1 MQRNI
6 KGILKKT
13 ASPIIIVSMFLVLFL
28 ADFAGIFSF
37 LELKTYDFRVRLFA
51 DAYRTSDDVIVVLLD
66 QPSIDWAVQERGW
79 SWPWPRKAYAEL
91 VDYMNFAGASAV
103 AFDVIFSEPSVY
115 GPEDD
120 EAFIRAGR
128 DFNRTVHTVFFSST
142 WNSVY
147 SWPRELDTKTFEL
160 SGFDPVISRYNLLN
174 YVEDAEERRIGAL
187 FPLPGLMNTAGA
199 IGNITTSLTAESDRI
214 VRRAWLFNLFDG
226 KAIPGLSAASLLVS
240 GSDTGIAYDEKAR
253 TIRWGDYTIPVGKN
267 GGSLLRFKGGSL
279 DKYWPY
285 SARDILQS
293 AEAYANG
300 EEPLLPPEDFTGKY
314 VFFGLYAA
322 GLFDICS
329 TPLSTVYPGMG
340 VHITMLDNILND
352 DFIRESPAALAPLMS
367 FFAIAI
373 MVILV
378 LYSSR
383 ISLTLAGSVT
393 LIAIITG
400 TGFLM
405 YYLGY
410 WVPIVFPLSGAIFT
424 FLAASIYKYA
434 TEGSQKRFIKSAFS
448 QYLSPMV
455 IEQIIADPSQLKLG
469 GEKREMTAIF
479 TDVRSFSTISE
490 ALGDPAKLVELLNF
504 YLTRMSNIILEN
516 HGTIDNYEGDAIIAF
531 FGAPVHMP
539 DHAAL
544 ACRSA
549 VLMKR
554 AEVEIN
560 KEALAQSLITR
571 KVIEAMVHKKILKDV
586 NDPNPLYTRLGINTG
601 EMVVGNMGTPNKMDY
616 TIMGNAVNL
625 AARLEGVNKQYN
637 TGGILISEYTQAKIG
652 DEFLTRGLSRVRV
665 VGVDT
670 PLRLYEVLE
679 LREDAPRATLDMLNN
694 WNRAFSAYENQ
705 DFPEAL
711 NLFNA
716 ICQENQQDGVA
727 KLYLDRC
734 KKYTAEPPVPEKWDN
749 GVDNLTEK

>member
-13 ASPIIIVSMFLVLFL
+13 APPIIIVSMFLVLLL
-28 ADFAGIFSF
+28 ADVSGVFNF

-51 DAYRTSDDVIVVLLD
+51 DSYRTSDEVIVVLLD

-91 VDYMNFAGASAV
+91 IDYMNLAGASAV

-120 EAFIRAGR
+120 EAFIRADR

-174 YVEDAEERRIGAL
+174 YVEDAEERQIGAQL
-187 FPLPGLMNTAGA
+187 PIPGLMNTAGA
-199 IGNITTSLTAESDRI
+199 IGNIATSLTAESDRI

-240 GSDTGIAYDEKAR
+240 GSDMGIAYDEKAR
-253 TIRWGDYTIPVGKN
+253 VIRWGDYTIPVGKN

-285 SARDILQS
+285 SAKDILQS
-293 AEAYANG
+293 AEVYANG

-367 FFAIAI
+367 FFVIAI

-378 LYSSR
+378 LYSSH

-393 LIAIITG
+393 LITIIIG
-400 TGFLM
+400 TGFFT

-410 WVPIVFPLSGAIFT
+410 WVPIVFPLSGAIFA

-448 QYLSPMV
+448 QYLSPAV
-455 IEQIIADPSQLKLG
+455 IEQLLANPERLSLG
-469 GEKREMTAIF
+469 GERREISIF
-479 TDVRSFSTISE
+479 FSDIQGFTSISE
-490 ALGDPAKLVELLNF
+490 KLDPSKLTELLNE
-504 YLTRMSNIILEN
+504 YLSFMTDTILDSG
-516 HGTIDNYEGDAIIAF
+516 GTIDKYEGDAIIAF
-531 FGAPVHMP
+531 WNAPVP
-539 DHAAL
+539 YEDHAARAL
-544 ACRSA
+544 EASMACQQLLTERQDFFYKKYGCH
-549 VLMKR
+549 L
-554 AEVEIN
+554 
-560 KEALAQSLITR
+560 LTR
-571 KVIEAMVHKKILKDV
+571 IGL
-586 NDPNPLYTRLGINTG
+586 NTG
-601 EMVVGNMGTPNKMDY
+601 YAVVGNMGSSKRFDY
-616 TIMGNAVNL
+616 TMLGDAVNL
-625 AARLEGVNKQYN
+625 AARLEGLNKQFGTYVMCTEAAFTQAGK
-637 TGGILISEYTQAKIG
+637 TGSFWGRKLAQVAVVGKQEAVTVYEPMPQRVFAEAQGILRR
-652 DEFLTRGLSRVRV
+652 F
-665 VGVDT
+665 
-670 PLRLYEVLE
+670 
-679 LREDAPRATLDMLNN
+679 DAARDLFYQGRFA
-694 WNRAFSAYENQ
+694 
-705 DFPEAL
+705 EAL
-711 NLFNA
+711 PLFQVLA
-716 ICQENQQDGVA
+716 SEDKPSWYYAKQCEYYQKHPVA
-727 KLYLDRC
+727 WKGFWQANT
-734 KKYTAEPPVPEKWDN
+734 K
-749 GVDNLTEK
+749 